1 MTPPDPGATPRALAP
16 ETAAVRGDV
25 SGAGGGV
32 IYDIGYRGYDGP
44 RLGRWAAVWALFAFS
59 WRAAFGLGRSGRA
72 KVVPW
77 GALAIISLP
86 AVVQSAVVATAGPL
100 GARAGGGF
108 MYDNYLFRMSLLALV
123 FLAAQAPELLVGDQ
137 RQRVLSLYFAHA
149 LERVD
154 YALAKL
160 AAMVA
165 SLFVIAVVP
174 LLVLLLGQ
182 TFASSDP
189 FGSFRDQIG
198 SLPGILGGA
207 AVYVL
212 LYSAVGMAITAFTPR
227 RAYATAAIVAVFLV
241 GSAVSP
247 LLRRAGA
254 GIGDWT
260 ILLNLNTVA
269 EGVRHTLFG
278 GEANGAVASASLG
291 GTAYLG
297 TAIAVSAIG
306 IAAYLWRYQRLEA

>member
-1 MTPPDPGATPRALAP
+1 MTQPEPAALARS
-16 ETAAVRGDV
+16 EGGAA
-25 SGAGGGV
+25 GGV

-44 RLGRWAAVWALFAFS
+44 RLGRRAALWALFTFS

-86 AVVQSAVVATAGPL
+86 AVVQSAVIATAGPV

-108 MYDNYLFRMSLLALV
+108 TYDNYLFRMSLLALV

-137 RQRVLSLYFAHA
+137 RQRVLSLYFSHA

-160 AAMVA
+160 LAMVV
-165 SLFVIAVVP
+165 SLLVVTLVP

-182 TFASSDP
+182 VFASSDP
-189 FGSFRDQIG
+189 FGSLRDQLG
-198 SLPGILGGA
+198 STPGILGSA
-207 AVYVL
+207 AIYVL
-212 LYSAVGMAITAFTPR
+212 LYSAVGMAIAAFTPR
-227 RAYATAAIVAVFLV
+227 RAYAIAAIVAVFLV
-241 GSAVSP
+241 GSAASP

-254 GIGDWT
+254 GLGDWT
-260 ILLNLNTVA
+260 LLLNINTVA
-269 EGVRHTLFG
+269 EGVRHSLFG
-278 GEANGAVASASLG
+278 GDPNGAVAGASLSG
-291 GTAYLG
+291 AAYMGVGL
-297 TAIAVSAIG
+297 AVVVVG
-306 IAAYLWRYQRLEA
+306 VAAYLWRYQRIEA

>member
-1 MTPPDPGATPRALAP
+1 MMRPEPTATPSLVP
-16 ETAAVRGDV
+16 ETAVGRAPAG
-25 SGAGGGV
+25 GTGGGV
-32 IYDIGYRGYDGP
+32 IYDIGYRGYDGT
-44 RLGRWAAVWALFAFS
+44 RLGRRAAVWALFAFS

-77 GALAIISLP
+77 GVLAIISLP
-86 AVVQSAVVATAGPL
+86 AVVQSAVIATAGPL
-100 GARAGGGF
+100 AARAGGGF
-108 MYDNYLFRMSLLALV
+108 TYDNYLFRMSLLALV

-154 YALAKL
+154 YAMAKL

-165 SLFVIAVVP
+165 SLVVVTLVP

-189 FGSFRDQIG
+189 FGTLGDQVG
-198 SLPGILGGA
+198 SLPGIVGA
-207 AVYVL
+207 AAIYVL
-212 LYSAVGMAITAFTPR
+212 LYSAVGMAIAAFTPR

-260 ILLNLNTVA
+260 ILLNVNTVA
-269 EGVRHTLFG
+269 EGVRHSLFG
-278 GEANGAVASASLG
+278 GEANGAVAGATLPSA
-291 GTAYLG
+291 AYVG
-297 TAIAVSAIG
+297 TAIAILVVG
-306 IAAYLWRYQRLEA
+306 IAAYLWRYQRIEA